1 MSEKANFSNI
11 YTFYDLINTVLTFGF
26 DKSWREK
33 AVSNLIGKSVLDLGS
48 GTGAAYEQLL
58 NFETTAIDPDK
69 KMLELNAFDNKVL
82 GTAEN
87 LPFQDN
93 SFDNVFCSFV
103 WRNVSDTNIALNEV
117 YRVLRPGGRFILLD
131 MTRPKNS
138 FLRMLHKFG
147 TFKVLHL
154 IGLISFNLKEYRFL
168 YKSLDFYPQPEE
180 HLNKDNFIDLKIERM
195 GLFNFVYLAVF
206 TLSLIHI

>member
-11 YTFYDLINTVLTFGF
+11 YKFYDLINTVLTFGF

-33 AVSNLIGKSVLDLGS
+33 AVSNLIGNSVLDLGS

-69 KMLELNAFDNKVL
+69 KMLELNTFENKVL
-82 GTAEN
+82 GSAEN
-87 LPFQDN
+87 LPFEDN
-93 SFDNVFCSFV
+93 SFDNVFCCFV
-103 WRNVSDTNIALNEV
+103 WRNVSDTNKALREV
-117 YRVLRPGGRFILLD
+117 YRVLSPGGKFILLD
-131 MTRPKNS
+131 MTRPKNP
-138 FLRMLHKFG
+138 FLKILHKIG

-154 IGLISFNLKEYRFL
+154 IGLLTFNLKEYRFL
-168 YKSLDFYPQPEE
+168 YKSLDFYPQPEN
-180 HLNKDNFIDLKIERM
+180 HLKKDTFIDLQIERM

-206 TLSLIHI
+206 TK

>member
-1 MSEKANFSNI
+1 MSKKANFSNI
-11 YTFYDLINTVLTFGF
+11 YKFYDLINTFLTLGF

-33 AVSNLIGKSVLDLGS
+33 AANNLIGNTVLDLGS
-48 GTGAAYEQLL
+48 GTGAAFDQLI
-58 NFETTAIDPDK
+58 NYDTTAIDPDK
-69 KMLELNAFDNKVL
+69 KMLELNSFENKVL
-82 GTAEN
+82 GSAEN
-87 LPFQDN
+87 LPFDDN

-103 WRNVSDTNIALNEV
+103 WRNVTDTSKALAEV
-117 YRVLRPGGRFILLD
+117 YRVLRPGGKFILLD

-138 FLRMLHKFG
+138 FLRMLHKIG

-154 IGLISFNLKEYRFL
+154 IGLFTFNLKEYRFL

-180 HLNKDNFIDLKIERM
+180 HLDKDNFIDFKIERM

-206 TLSLIHI
+206 TK

>member
-11 YTFYDLINTVLTFGF
+11 YKFYDLINTVLTLGF

-33 AVSNLIGKSVLDLGS
+33 AVSNLIGNTVLDLGS
-48 GTGAAYEQLL
+48 GTGAAFDQLL
-58 NFETTAIDPDK
+58 NYETTAIDPDK
-69 KMLELNAFDNKVL
+69 KMLELNTFENKVL
-82 GTAEN
+82 GSAED
-87 LPFQDN
+87 LPFDDN

-103 WRNVSDTNIALNEV
+103 WRNVTDTSKALGEI
-117 YRVLRPGGRFILLD
+117 YRVLKPGGKFILLD

-138 FLRMLHKFG
+138 FLRLLHKIG

-154 IGLISFNLKEYRFL
+154 IGLLTFNLKEYRFL
-168 YKSLDFYPQPEE
+168 YKSLDFYPQPEN
-180 HLNKDNFIDLKIERM
+180 HLKKDTFIDLQIERM

-206 TLSLIHI
+206 TK

>member
-11 YTFYDLINTVLTFGF
+11 YNFYDLINTVLTLGF

-33 AVSNLIGKSVLDLGS
+33 AADNLVGTSVLDLGS
-48 GTGAAYEQLL
+48 GTGAAFDQLL
-58 NFETTAIDPDK
+58 NYETTAIDPDK
-69 KMLELNAFDNKVL
+69 KMLELNTFENKVL
-82 GTAEN
+82 GSAEN
-87 LPFQDN
+87 LPFEDN

-103 WRNVSDTNIALNEV
+103 WRNVLDTNKALEEV
-117 YRVLRPGGRFILLD
+117 HRVLKPGGKFILLD

-138 FLRMLHKFG
+138 FLKILHKIG

-154 IGLISFNLKEYRFL
+154 IGLLTFNLKEYRFL
-168 YKSLDFYPQPEE
+168 YKSLDFYPQPED
-180 HLNKDNFIDLKIERM
+180 HLKKDTFVDLKIERM

-206 TLSLIHI
+206 TK

>member
-11 YTFYDLINTVLTFGF
+11 YNFYDLINTVLTLGF

-33 AVSNLIGKSVLDLGS
+33 AADNLIGTSVLDLGS
-48 GTGAAYEQLL
+48 GTGAAFDQLL
-58 NFETTAIDPDK
+58 NYETTAIDPDK
-69 KMLELNAFDNKVL
+69 KMLELNTFENKVL
-82 GTAEN
+82 GSAEN
-87 LPFQDN
+87 LPFDDN

-103 WRNVSDTNIALNEV
+103 WRNVSDTNKALEEV
-117 YRVLRPGGRFILLD
+117 HRVLRPGGKFVLLD

-138 FLRMLHKFG
+138 FLKMLHKIG

-154 IGLISFNLKEYRFL
+154 IGLLTFNLKEYRFL
-168 YKSLDFYPQPEE
+168 YKSLDFYPQPEN
-180 HLNKDNFIDLKIERM
+180 HLKKDTFIDLQIERM

-206 TLSLIHI
+206 TK

>member
-11 YTFYDLINTVLTFGF
+11 YNFYDLINTVLTLGF

-33 AVSNLIGKSVLDLGS
+33 AADNLVGTSVLDLGS
-48 GTGAAYEQLL
+48 GTGAAFDQLL
-58 NFETTAIDPDK
+58 NYETTAIDPDK
-69 KMLELNAFDNKVL
+69 KMLELNTFENKVL
-82 GTAEN
+82 GSAEN
-87 LPFQDN
+87 LPFEDN

-103 WRNVSDTNIALNEV
+103 WRNVSDTNKALEEV
-117 YRVLRPGGRFILLD
+117 HRVLKPGGKFILLD

-138 FLRMLHKFG
+138 FLKILHKIG

-154 IGLISFNLKEYRFL
+154 IGLLTFNLKEYRFL
-168 YKSLDFYPQPEE
+168 YKSLDFYPQPEN
-180 HLNKDNFIDLKIERM
+180 HLKKDTFIDLQIKRM

-206 TLSLIHI
+206 TK

>member
-11 YTFYDLINTVLTFGF
+11 YKFYDLINTVLTLGF

-33 AVSNLIGKSVLDLGS
+33 AVDNLIGTSVLDLGS
-48 GTGAAYEQLL
+48 GTGAAFDQLL
-58 NFETTAIDPDK
+58 NYETTAIDPDK
-69 KMLELNAFDNKVL
+69 KMLELNTFENKVL
-82 GTAEN
+82 GSAEN
-87 LPFQDN
+87 LPFVDN

-103 WRNVSDTNIALNEV
+103 WRNVSDTNKSLEEV
-117 YRVLRPGGRFILLD
+117 YRVLRPGGKFILLD

-138 FLRMLHKFG
+138 FLKMLHKIG

-154 IGLISFNLKEYRFL
+154 IGLLTFNLKEYRFL
-168 YKSLDFYPQPEE
+168 YKSLDFYPQPEN
-180 HLNKDNFIDLKIERM
+180 HLKKDTFIDLQIERM

-206 TLSLIHI
+206 TK

>member
-11 YTFYDLINTVLTFGF
+11 YKFYDLINTVLTLGF

-33 AVSNLIGKSVLDLGS
+33 AVSNLIGNTVLDLGS
-48 GTGAAYEQLL
+48 GTGAAFDQLL
-58 NFETTAIDPDK
+58 NYETTAIDPDK
-69 KMLELNAFDNKVL
+69 KMLELNTFENKVL
-82 GTAEN
+82 GSAED
-87 LPFQDN
+87 LPFDDN

-103 WRNVSDTNIALNEV
+103 WRNVTDTSKALGEI
-117 YRVLRPGGRFILLD
+117 YRVLKPGGKFILLD

-138 FLRMLHKFG
+138 FLRLLHKIG

-154 IGLISFNLKEYRFL
+154 IGLLTFNLKEYRFL
-168 YKSLDFYPQPEE
+168 YKSLDFYPQPEN
-180 HLNKDNFIDLKIERM
+180 HLNKDTFIDLQIERM

-206 TLSLIHI
+206 TK